1 MRPARLPASWLS
13 ALSASARSLAAY
25 LSGALAFADSRFTTN
40 RIALGDQLSANFVGQ
55 SYAARLESGYRYV
68 VPVNSAVVG
77 VTPYAAL
84 QAQLFHTPGYSETDL
99 TGGGFALGYNAMTAT
114 DTRSELGARFDDLT
128 MVSDTSTILRG
139 RVA

>member
-1 MRPARLPASWLS
+1 
-13 ALSASARSLAAY
+13 LAAY
-25 LSGALAFADSRFTTN
+25 LSGALAFANSWFTTN

-84 QAQLFHTPGYSETDL
+84 QAQLFHTPGYSETEL

-114 DTRSELGARFDDLT
+114 DTPANSARG
-128 MVSDTSTILRG
+128 STT
-139 RVA
+139 